1 MILFVLR
8 QHSLDEEIYFQDLQ
22 DVKLLL
28 TLLNQNY
35 IQSFYF
41 FWHQNLY
48 YLKYTQESEVYV
60 EANSEEEAQEK
71 IEEYTKNGG
80 ENMYNIRLNHCGWR
94 VKNSYTDL
102 KPVDDRGD
110 FEHSHTSKIY

>member
-1 MILFVLR
+1 M
-8 QHSLDEEIYFQDLQ
+8 S
-22 DVKLLL
+22 
-28 TLLNQNY
+28 
-35 IQSFYF
+35 
-41 FWHQNLY
+41 NLY

-110 FEHSHTSKIY
+110 FEHSHTTLDGGKWISTDVPDGYYEW

>member
-1 MILFVLR
+1 MWSVVHRI
-8 QHSLDEEIYFQDLQ
+8 S
-22 DVKLLL
+22 
-28 TLLNQNY
+28 
-35 IQSFYF
+35 
-41 FWHQNLY
+41 
-48 YLKYTQESEVYV
+48 TQLHTCCSPK
-60 EANSEEEAQEK
+60 EEAQEK

-110 FEHSHTSKIY
+110 FEHSHTTLDGGKWISTDVPDGYYEW

>member
-1 MILFVLR
+1 M
-8 QHSLDEEIYFQDLQ
+8 S
-22 DVKLLL
+22 
-28 TLLNQNY
+28 
-35 IQSFYF
+35 
-41 FWHQNLY
+41 NLY
-48 YLKYTQESEVYV
+48 YLKYTQESEVYI

-110 FEHSHTSKIY
+110 FEHSHTTLDGGKWISTDVPDGYYEW